1 MNFKIYHFSFTLKQR
16 KNIILMDE
24 LKEINEVREEGNF
37 AVQLAA
43 RIDEKRDKIIKE
55 FYTKLKKVNSLLR

>member
-37 AVQLAA
+37 AVHLAA

-55 FYTKLKKVNSLLR
+55 FYTKSKKVNSLLR